1 MDAKDMLINELEA
14 QLNGKDE
21 QLSRTL
27 AQLQEAT
34 IQHKSVTE
42 QFTQQLEEKSHQ
54 IALLEKTIK
63 RLLSSVRGSRQERIN
78 PDQLLLFSEEELKQI
93 AQELQQQENAQAES
107 SSETLSEAQDDTQQD
122 EPEPK
127 KPRRRQLPTNL
138 PKEVR
143 RHELS
148 EEERKCPCCGEI
160 RCEMGVETSQ
170 QVEFVPAVFKI
181 IEHQRVQYACK
192 SCEENVAIAP
202 KPPQPIE
209 KGIPA
214 SGLCSYVVL
223 SKFGDHLPLYR
234 EEDLFSR
241 MGWLIRRSTICGWL
255 CELGLLVEPLVMRMK
270 HLLLQ
275 SHVIHTDD
283 TKIKMLDTGIC
294 REAKFWPYQGDWLH
308 PYVVFDFT
316 LDRSRYGP
324 KNFLQNYRGYLQAD
338 AYSGFDCVYAPGLVK
353 EVACWVHARRYWY
366 DARDN
371 DARRANIALGYIAR
385 LAQIESQLRSSYPE
399 KNLQGERDFDAIA
412 KGRQQYSRP
421 ILNEFKTWME
431 TELKSGG
438 ILPKSL
444 IKGAFTYTLNQWEA
458 LCRYT
463 EEGYLSLDNNSAERM
478 VKYPAIG
485 RKNYLFVGNERA
497 GCNAGN
503 FYSLVT
509 SAKLNGVEPF
519 AWLRDVFET
528 LPNYRGGEA
537 FSQSR
542 AGEPVTSDELDG
554 LLPDRWLLSHPD
566 CKWEIDTIRRE
577 ERRQKEKRL
586 RELRTRKKQK

>member
-127 KPRRRQLPTNL
+127 KPRRRQLPTSL